1 MDVCN
6 IEDLD
11 SVVAV
16 DVTVQ
21 NNAQLSPGGGVALH
35 VHRHV
40 QPVASG
46 NSHQQLVVNPCVVFT
61 W

>member
-6 IEDLD
+6 IEELD
-11 SVVAV
+11 GVVVV

-21 NNAQLSPGGGVALH
+21 NKAQLSPGGGVAFH
-35 VHRHV
+35 VYRHV
-40 QPVASG
+40 QPVTSS